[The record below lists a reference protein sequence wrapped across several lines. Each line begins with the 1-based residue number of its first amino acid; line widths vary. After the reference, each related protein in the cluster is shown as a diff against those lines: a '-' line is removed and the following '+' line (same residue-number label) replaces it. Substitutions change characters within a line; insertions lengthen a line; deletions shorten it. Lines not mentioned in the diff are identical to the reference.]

1 MEINTQVRTN
11 NFEFSEKDYLTC
23 EKCGKVFKIKSSLS
37 RHILRQHGQVDVL
50 KLRLKNDHLELKA
63 DLLKEQI
70 KFLKDLIIIQ
80 ESLKHPSL
88 QLSVKAINSYQ
99 SLSNE

>member
-1 MEINTQVRTN
+1 MEKNTQVRTN

-50 KLRLKNDHLELKA
+50 KLRLKNEHLELKA
-63 DLLKEQI
+63 NLLKEQI

-88 QLSVKAINSYQ
+88 QPSVKAINSHQ
-99 SLSNE
+99 SLPNE

>member
-1 MEINTQVRTN
+1 MRTN
-11 NFEFSEKDYLTC
+11 NFEFSKKDYMTC

-37 RHILRQHGQVDVL
+37 RHILRHHGQVYVL
-50 KLRLKNDHLELKA
+50 KLRLKNEHLELRA
-63 DLLKEQI
+63 NLLKEQI

-88 QLSVKAINSYQ
+88 QPSVKSINSHQ
-99 SLSNE
+99 SFPNE